1 MSCNNNTPNI
11 NKTFIVEPNLNETFI
26 EHTISS
32 NSRYI
37 GSNDMYLI
45 WDDLT
50 IESGSTLNNDGRLVV
65 VNGDFNNFGS
75 YSGSGTIELIT
86 TNLEYILNYGNQTNG
101 NLIYY
106 TNSPSGWNPGDTI
119 STISSATDNVLV
131 TKEWVDSQ
139 VSGLTDNNDFTT
151 GATLINNTIYFDR
164 NDSSSAY
171 TIDLTDIVFSGG
183 SGNCISDLFV
193 TNIYGCSPITFNDEL
208 ILVSGI
214 TLSSTPVNN
223 NVLTQILA
231 RDSSTGEIGYRDAS
245 SIISAA
251 TSQDKFIT
259 GGTYSQS
266 GSSITLFRNDNVPI
280 QITGIT
286 TDDTFITGMTFN
298 PVNYQ
303 ITSTRNDGVSTPSID
318 LSILSADVTITGG
331 TYDIDTGVVTF
342 TNNSGGTFNVSGFT
356 SGMTDTYTTTANLSG
371 NSITFDSNI
380 NGSNFYNVDLTPI
393 LSGKT
398 DVSLFNSHTGD
409 TSNPHN
415 VTIEQLSGVSETL
428 FNTYTGDTSTLLSTK
443 VSNGNN
449 IGGGN
454 GELFKNKTGTTL
466 NFRTL
471 SGGTNTTVTAVG
483 DVNVIDVV
491 DIFTTGSTLIG
502 ETIYFDTNDSLSAYT
517 SDLSPLVIWEN
528 SSGSGSVVNK
538 GGGNSLAGMSSLS
551 FGTNNVEN
559 SFGVNN
565 TLIGNQ
571 NILSGFNATV
581 TVFGSQ
587 NINDSSVSTFIT
599 GGQNENYGTNSNLLG
614 TQNIIYGN
622 NSNATDNTL
631 IGTQN
636 IVYSGSY
643 NFITSLQNRSYG
655 SNNVILS
662 RQSIISGET
671 NSILGGRNHLIL
683 NNVTGST
690 ILGGKNIT
698 GSTNDTVYGVN
709 FNASGNILS
718 GGTDLSNIFSTE
730 NTYTTGGTYGG
741 STLTLNDNGGG
752 SVSIT
757 GVTGQN
763 IMNTDGLT
771 LQGNYTH
778 NLSGNTLSFSGD
790 SIGNLFKLNGDTG
803 EFILGRNA
811 QNNSTSLNRHTNTV
825 IGTDAFIYSGNVTH
839 TVVIGSS
846 SYNSGLAGIAIGNS
860 NDFYHLKLN

>member
-671 NSILGGRNHLIL
+671 NSILGGRNH
-683 NNVTGST
+683 
-690 ILGGKNIT
+690 
-698 GSTNDTVYGVN
+698 Y
-709 FNASGNILS
+709 
-718 GGTDLSNIFSTE
+718 
-730 NTYTTGGTYGG
+730 YY
-741 STLTLNDNGGG
+741 
-752 SVSIT
+752 
-757 GVTGQN
+757 Q
-763 IMNTDGLT
+763 
-771 LQGNYTH
+771 
-778 NLSGNTLSFSGD
+778 
-790 SIGNLFKLNGDTG
+790 
-803 EFILGRNA
+803 
-811 QNNSTSLNRHTNTV
+811 
-825 IGTDAFIYSGNVTH
+825 
-839 TVVIGSS
+839 
-846 SYNSGLAGIAIGNS
+846 
-860 NDFYHLKLN
+860 